1 MHVGAYAAGALAN
14 SLAIAALTPLTLWA
28 FSFDLPYLGTAPQ
41 LGPQFLLGSAILI
54 GGLLTYNSPSLI
66 PQIKAKFGKDD

>member
-1 MHVGAYAAGALAN
+1 MLAGALAN

-28 FSFDLPYLGTAPQ
+28 FSFQLPYLGTAPQ

-54 GGLLTYNSPSLI
+54 SGLLTYNSPSLI
-66 PQIKAKFGKDD
+66 PQIKERLGKSD